1 MDWSAII
8 TSTIETG
15 GLAAILIVLVTLTE
29 KKGAAMYDNAK
40 ALANAYKELAD
51 EYKVRE
57 AQTQTLT
64 QAQLSDKEQ
73 ALLDS
78 NKMNS
83 SLRHSLDDAHT
94 QCAVANLLRCNKT
107 KCTDREPPLG
117 ATADNVVE
125 SSRQTTRRI
134 YKGGKDE

>member
-1 MDWSAII
+1 MDWTAII

-29 KKGAAMYDNAK
+29 KKGAAMLENAK
-40 ALANAYKELAD
+40 ALANSYKELAD
-51 EYKVRE
+51 EYKQRE
-57 AQTQTLT
+57 AQTQAMLR
-64 QAQLSDKEQ
+64 DKEQ

-125 SSRQTTRRI
+125 ASRKTTRRI
-134 YKGGKDE
+134 YNGGDKDE